1 DLVKSHGADILRL
14 WSSSIEF
21 TDETR
26 ISEEVL
32 ARLKDA
38 YFKLRNTFRY
48 LLGNLYDFDPE
59 RDAVATAEM
68 LEIDQW
74 VLARAETLVAD
85 CRRCYGDFAFHK
97 VPHAVV
103 GFATVELSSLY
114 FDVLKDRLYTA
125 APASKSRRS
134 AQTALYRL
142 AHALAR
148 LLAPILSFTC
158 E

>member
-1 DLVKSHGADILRL
+1 SSPYRGCATHGWVLNVQGQAMSKSLGTGVDPNDLVKSHGADILRL

-48 LLGNLYDFDPE
+48 LLGNLYVSDPE
-59 RDAVATAEM
+59 GVAVAPAEM

-74 VLARAETLVAD
+74 VLARAEPLVAD
-85 CRRCYGDFAFHK
+85 CRRCYAEFAFHK
-97 VPHAVV
+97 VHPAVV
-103 GFATVELSSLY
+103 GFAPVELSSLY
-114 FDVLKDRLYTA
+114 FAVLKDRLYTA
-125 APASKSRRS
+125 
-134 AQTALYRL
+134 
-142 AHALAR
+142 
-148 LLAPILSFTC
+148 
-158 E
+158 